1 MNFRLPRQVAS
12 FLAIALLGA
21 VGAEPA
27 ASDGGVEMSVDF
39 RAARAF
45 FGVGA
50 QVDLRYAH
58 PDEELHLLRD
68 IDAQFVR
75 TSIVPAVRDDLPAGQ
90 SVDRYYE
97 LVQGMAAQRADSV
110 ARLHGLLAVHI
121 RPHLV
126 FWHMPKAWEKVT
138 PQKAGREKDSHFAI
152 DERIPDYANLLAAE
166 MLWITRQGI
175 EPFAIELT
183 NEPQGAWDAQ
193 NTPAQ
198 YAELVLATR
207 RALDASHLQR
217 IRIEGPGTGVRNGP
231 EFLQALSDR
240 DALGALAFIS
250 AHAYQTLEQIDDPR
264 TPGYAEFMGHGQY
277 GAILMT
283 EYGIKRHNADEP
295 ELAAADLDVE
305 SAEYGFTAGVESI
318 QLLGK
323 GASAL
328 LYWELSDVQDN
339 PKKHGALD
347 GAGHRR
353 PVAAALQALFGR
365 LPATTRTVAATG
377 GSRDMPVQGFN
388 ADGRVWLL
396 MANRSDVAQHMT
408 ARIAGASVHEVA
420 GVDGYAN
427 GAVSAKA
434 LSGGAVRGD
443 TFSATLAPHA
453 LAAVAL
459 R

>member
-1 MNFRLPRQVAS
+1 MNFRLPRQAACL
-12 FLAIALLGA
+12 LALALLRA
-21 VGAEPA
+21 AAAEPA
-27 ASDGGVEMSVDF
+27 GSPGGVHVAVDF
-39 RAARAF
+39 GAARDF
-45 FGVGA
+45 LGIGA
-50 QVDLRYAH
+50 QLDLRYAH
-58 PDEELHLLRD
+58 PEEELRLLRD
-68 IDAQFVR
+68 LDAQFVR
-75 TSIVPAVRDDLPAGQ
+75 TSVVPAFRDDLPTGL
-90 SVDRYYE
+90 SVERYCE
-97 LVQGMAAQRADSV
+97 LLEAVAPQRAEAV
-110 ARLHGLLAVHI
+110 ARLRALIALHV

-138 PQKAGREKDSHFAI
+138 PQKAGREKDSHFAV
-152 DERIPDYANLLAAE
+152 DERIPDYAKLLAAE
-166 MLWITRQGI
+166 LLWITRQGV

-193 NTPAQ
+193 YTPEQ
-198 YAELVLATR
+198 YAGLVLATR

-217 IRIEGPGTGVRNGP
+217 IRIEGPGTGVRNWP
-231 EFLQALSDR
+231 EYLQALRSR

-250 AHAYQTLEQIDDPR
+250 AHAYQTPEQIDDPS
-264 TPGYAEFMGHGQY
+264 TPGYDEFMGRGRF
-277 GAILMT
+277 GTILMT

-295 ELAAADLDVE
+295 ELAAMDLDVE
-305 SAEYGFTAGVESI
+305 SAQYGFTAGVESL

-328 LYWELSDVQDN
+328 IYWQLSDVEDK

-353 PVAAALQALFGR
+353 PVAAALQALFGH
-365 LPATTRTVAATG
+365 LPAATRTAAGTG
-377 GSRDMPVQGFN
+377 GSTDVPVQGFS

-396 MANRSDVAQHMT
+396 MANRSDVAQRVE
-408 ARIAGASVHEVA
+408 ARIAGASVHEVT

-427 GAVSAKA
+427 GGLSSKA
-434 LSGGAVRGD
+434 MSDAAVRGD
-443 TFSATLAPHA
+443 AFSGILAPHA